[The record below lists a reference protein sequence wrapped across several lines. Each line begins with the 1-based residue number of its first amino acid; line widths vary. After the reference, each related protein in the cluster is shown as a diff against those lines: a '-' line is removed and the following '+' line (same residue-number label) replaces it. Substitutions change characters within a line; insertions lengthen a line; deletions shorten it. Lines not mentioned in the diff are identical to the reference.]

1 MELLST
7 VVQSLLDL
15 GAAIFVPIIII
26 LAGLIVKMKLKDAI
40 SAGLTLGVA
49 FTGMTMLIN
58 FMTGAITP
66 AAEAMLKN
74 VGISLPIID
83 GDAISAGLTLGV
95 AFTGMTMLINFMT
108 GAITPAAEA
117 MLKNV
122 GISLPIIDGGWTT
135 MSTISWSWPYAF
147 LMFPLMITG
156 AITPA
161 AEAMLKNVGISLPII
176 DGGWTT
182 MSTISWSWPYAFLMF
197 PLMILINIVMLVL
210 KKTNTFNADL
220 WNVWGKIFTAVGVV
234 AITGS
239 VPLAFLVAAIQ
250 IIFELKTADVHQK
263 RIEELSGIPGVT
275 CTHKMVLFGALMYP
289 VDVLLRKIPV
299 FNKKF
304 DAAALKDKVGIFA
317 ENHVLGFILGIVFG
331 LMAGYDVSK
340 TLTLAIQCA
349 TALTLFPVI
358 TKYFMQALSPI
369 SEAVSDY
376 MNKRFEGRTLLV
388 GLDWPFLG
396 GSNEIW
402 LAVIWAVMQALSPI
416 SEAVSDYMNKRFE
429 GRTLL
434 VGLDWPF
441 LGGSNEIWL
450 AVIWAVPVTLLC
462 ALFLPGNEILP
473 FAGIIN
479 LALAVPAYLVT
490 KGNLPRMLILCTL
503 GVPAFLWVG
512 TAFAPFITDLANAT
526 GAVALQ
532 AGEMI
537 SNSSIDAPVFTYAI
551 SQVFDIINGNWI
563 PLVVLVV
570 WGVCYVFYYRELKKE
585 NQQAEAETV
594 QNNLGE

>member
-1 MELLST
+1 MEILSDVVNYLLS
-7 VVQSLLDL
+7 L

-26 LAGLIVKMKLKDAI
+26 IAGLIVRMKLKDAI
-40 SAGLTLGVA
+40 SAGITLGVA

-58 FMTGAITP
+58 FMTGAISP

-74 VGISLPIID
+74 TGISLPI
-83 GDAISAGLTLGV
+83 V
-95 AFTGMTMLINFMT
+95 
-108 GAITPAAEA
+108 
-117 MLKNV
+117 
-122 GISLPIIDGGWTT
+122 DGGWTT

-147 LMFPLMITG
+147 LMFPLMI
-156 AITPA
+156 
-161 AEAMLKNVGISLPII
+161 V
-176 DGGWTT
+176 
-182 MSTISWSWPYAFLMF
+182 
-197 PLMILINIVMLVL
+197 INIIMLVI

-250 IIFELKTADVHQK
+250 IVFELKTAAVHQR

-289 VDVLLRKIPV
+289 IDCLLKKIPA

-317 ENHVLGFILGIVFG
+317 ENHVLGFILGVIFG
-331 LMAGYDVSK
+331 LLAQYPVAE

-349 TALTLFPVI
+349 AALTLFPVI

-369 SEAVSDY
+369 SEAVSDF
-376 MNKRFEGRTLLV
+376 MNKKFKGRTLLV

-402 LAVIWAVMQALSPI
+402 LAVIWS
-416 SEAVSDYMNKRFE
+416 
-429 GRTLL
+429 
-434 VGLDWPF
+434 
-441 LGGSNEIWL
+441 
-450 AVIWAVPVTLLC
+450 VPVTLIC
-462 ALFLPGNEILP
+462 AMLLPGNAILP

-479 LALAVPAYLVT
+479 IALAVPAYLVT

-512 TAFAPFITDLANAT
+512 TAFAPFITDLANTT
-526 GAVALQ
+526 GAVALK

-537 SNSSIDAPVFTYAI
+537 SNSSIDGPVFTYAI
-551 SQVFDIINGNWI
+551 SQVFDVINGNWI
-563 PLVVLVV
+563 PIIVLFV
-570 WGVCYVFYYRELKKE
+570 WVTCYAFYYRALSKE
-585 NQQAEAETV
+585 NKLAEAKDG
-594 QNNLGE
+594 NAKAAGE

>member
-66 AAEAMLKN
+66 
-74 VGISLPIID
+74 
-83 GDAISAGLTLGV
+83 T
-95 AFTGMTMLINFMT
+95 
-108 GAITPAAEA
+108 
-117 MLKNV
+117 
-122 GISLPIIDGGWTT
+122 
-135 MSTISWSWPYAF
+135 
-147 LMFPLMITG
+147 
-156 AITPA
+156 

-197 PLMILINIVMLVL
+197 PLMILINIIMLVL

-239 VPLAFLVAAIQ
+239 IPLAFLVAAIQ

-358 TKYFMQALSPI
+358 TKYF
-369 SEAVSDY
+369 
-376 MNKRFEGRTLLV
+376 
-388 GLDWPFLG
+388 
-396 GSNEIW
+396 
-402 LAVIWAVMQALSPI
+402 MQALSPI

>member
-58 FMTGAITP
+58 FM
-66 AAEAMLKN
+66 
-74 VGISLPIID
+74 
-83 GDAISAGLTLGV
+83 
-95 AFTGMTMLINFMT
+95 
-108 GAITPAAEA
+108 
-117 MLKNV
+117 
-122 GISLPIIDGGWTT
+122 
-135 MSTISWSWPYAF
+135 
-147 LMFPLMITG
+147 TG

-331 LMAGYDVSK
+331 LMDGYDVSK

-358 TKYFMQALSPI
+358 TKYF
-369 SEAVSDY
+369 
-376 MNKRFEGRTLLV
+376 
-388 GLDWPFLG
+388 
-396 GSNEIW
+396 
-402 LAVIWAVMQALSPI
+402 MQALSPI

>member
-83 GDAISAGLTLGV
+83 G
-95 AFTGMTMLINFMT
+95 
-108 GAITPAAEA
+108 
-117 MLKNV
+117 
-122 GISLPIIDGGWTT
+122 
-135 MSTISWSWPYAF
+135 
-147 LMFPLMITG
+147 
-156 AITPA
+156 
-161 AEAMLKNVGISLPII
+161 
-176 DGGWTT
+176 GWTT

-197 PLMILINIVMLVL
+197 PLMILINIIMLVL

-239 VPLAFLVAAIQ
+239 IPLAFLVAAIQ

-402 LAVIWAVMQALSPI
+402 LAVIWAV
-416 SEAVSDYMNKRFE
+416 
-429 GRTLL
+429 
-434 VGLDWPF
+434 
-441 LGGSNEIWL
+441 
-450 AVIWAVPVTLLC
+450 PVTLLC

-512 TAFAPFITDLANAT
+512 TAFAPFITDLANAM

>member
-83 GDAISAGLTLGV
+83 G
-95 AFTGMTMLINFMT
+95 
-108 GAITPAAEA
+108 
-117 MLKNV
+117 
-122 GISLPIIDGGWTT
+122 
-135 MSTISWSWPYAF
+135 
-147 LMFPLMITG
+147 
-156 AITPA
+156 
-161 AEAMLKNVGISLPII
+161 
-176 DGGWTT
+176 GWTT

-234 AITGS
+234 AITES

-289 VDVLLRKIPV
+289 VDVLLRKIPA

-358 TKYFMQALSPI
+358 TKYF
-369 SEAVSDY
+369 
-376 MNKRFEGRTLLV
+376 
-388 GLDWPFLG
+388 
-396 GSNEIW
+396 
-402 LAVIWAVMQALSPI
+402 MQALSPI